1 MNKPMSPIKARR
13 AAVATALASAVLAL
27 TPAGAWAQAFPTKPI
42 KFVIPFTAGSG
53 TDVIARTVADVMGK
67 GLGQP
72 IVIENRPGAGGT
84 IAANAVAKSDPD
96 GHTVLVHSSSHAVN
110 PAIYPTLPF
119 DTLKDLTGVTP
130 LAAMANVMVVSPSRG
145 WKNVGEAVAAA
156 KAKPGQLNYASAGLG
171 SATHLNAEKFRMQ
184 AGIDAV
190 HVPFKGTPEAI
201 SDVIGGRSD
210 WYFSPVSPVLPLVR
224 EGKLQALAV
233 STPQRIATLP
243 DVPTTIEAG
252 VPGSDYIFW
261 VAMIV
266 PSATPPAVIRRLNE
280 EAVKALANPEVKE
293 RLAKLGADPFPMTP
307 EAFNAFIRTEMDA
320 AARVAKAA
328 NLKAQ

>member
-1 MNKPMSPIKARR
+1 MNNPLSTRTRRR
-13 AAVATALASAVLAL
+13 ASLALAA
-27 TPAGAWAQAFPTKPI
+27 AGALVAMAPSVGWAQAFPSKPI

-233 STPQRIATLP
+233 STPQRIASLP

-261 VAMIV
+261 VA
-266 PSATPPAVIRRLNE
+266 
-280 EAVKALANPEVKE
+280 K
-293 RLAKLGADPFPMTP
+293 
-307 EAFNAFIRTEMDA
+307 
-320 AARVAKAA
+320 
-328 NLKAQ
+328 